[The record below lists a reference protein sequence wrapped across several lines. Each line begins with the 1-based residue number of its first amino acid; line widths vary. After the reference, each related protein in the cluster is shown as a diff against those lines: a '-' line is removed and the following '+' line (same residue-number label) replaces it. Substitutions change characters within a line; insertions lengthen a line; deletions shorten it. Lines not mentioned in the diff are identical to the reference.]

1 MTKDK
6 SLKSK
11 AIKFKD
17 KDYVLVK
24 DRVIAFNEDNQNGS
38 IRTTLISQPQ
48 DEMVIINAI
57 VIPDVSN
64 PDRYFTGYSQATWG
78 EGYINKTAAL
88 ENCETSAIGRALAS
102 MGYGVLE
109 SLASADEIFKAVG
122 QADISEKATDKQIR
136 AICIGLTKFGIS
148 DEYTMDTKLKVGN
161 SEIMVKDLNK
171 RQASMVMGKMMD
183 KKTKGEEFKELVVG
197 LEEFDPFEKM
207 PDIQQEDLDNNIF

>member
-1 MTKDK
+1 MAKDK

-24 DRVIAFNEDNQNGS
+24 DRVIAFNEDNPNGS

-48 DEMVIINAI
+48 DEMVIIKAI
-57 VIPDVSN
+57 AIPDVSN
-64 PDRYFTGYSQATWG
+64 LERYFTGYSQATWG

-88 ENCETSAIGRALAS
+88 ENCETSAIGRCLAS

-122 QADISEKATDKQIR
+122 QANVSEKATEKQMR
-136 AICIGLTKFGIS
+136 GICVGLKMLGVPE
-148 DEYTMDTKLKVGN
+148 EYAMETKLRVGN
-161 SEIMVKDLNK
+161 SEVMVKDLNK
-171 RQASMVMGKMMD
+171 RQASMVMGKMMNKVD
-183 KKTKGEEFKELVVG
+183 KGEEFKSMVVG
-197 LEEFDPFEKM
+197 LESFDPFEKL
-207 PDIQQEDLDNNIF
+207 PEIKQEDLDKGMF